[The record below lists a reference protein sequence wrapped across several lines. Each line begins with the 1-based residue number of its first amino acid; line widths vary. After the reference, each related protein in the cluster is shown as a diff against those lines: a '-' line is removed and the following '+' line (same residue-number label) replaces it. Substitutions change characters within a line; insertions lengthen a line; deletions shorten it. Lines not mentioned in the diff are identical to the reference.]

1 MWRRYIHAMTVPVF
15 KSLAAPLRNV
25 RVTGPEVVGVQVRVA
40 GCPAVTVKPDET
52 VGGFGPV
59 LVCAMTAASKQ
70 ARAEMGARRMMMVLD
85 VCLFLRG
92 MRLIE
97 QRWLR

>member
-1 MWRRYIHAMTVPVF
+1 MTVPVF
-15 KSLAAPLRNV
+15 KSLAAPLRSV

-40 GCPAVTVKPDET
+40 GCPAVTMKPDET

-59 LVCAMTAASKQ
+59 LVCATTAASKQ

-85 VCLFLRG
+85 VCLSLRERDNG
-92 MRLIE
+92 
-97 QRWLR
+97 